1 MPIKTHIPVVAS
13 REIWLPPLKASL
25 PKVWMVANS
34 IPTRKAMGNRETSG
48 EGIFFAEFIGLFL
61 TMLG

>member
-1 MPIKTHIPVVAS
+1 MAL
-13 REIWLPPLKASL
+13 RYN
-25 PKVWMVANS
+25 NS

>member
-1 MPIKTHIPVVAS
+1 MDFCCFYFPLFCIH
-13 REIWLPPLKASL
+13 WL
-25 PKVWMVANS
+25 MGDS